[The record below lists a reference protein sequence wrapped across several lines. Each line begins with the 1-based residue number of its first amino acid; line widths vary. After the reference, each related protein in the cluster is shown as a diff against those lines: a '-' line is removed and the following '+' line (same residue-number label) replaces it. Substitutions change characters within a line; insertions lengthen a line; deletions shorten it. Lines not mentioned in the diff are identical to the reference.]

1 MATKLGKR
9 IGDFS
14 EKKLIPKNCF
24 ELNCLQN
31 KKNQTADQ
39 QLKRRS
45 EVLQSA

>member
-24 ELNCLQN
+24 ELDCHQN
-31 KKNQTADQ
+31 QKT
-39 QLKRRS
+39 KR
-45 EVLQSA
+45 LINN